1 MKKLLIPFASLLL
14 IAACSKVD
22 TGANNSSNIP
32 AGKIAPDG
40 FTYQT
45 TKQITVDVS
54 LLTNTDDPIANV
66 PVAIYSYENNNKG
79 NKIATAVT
87 DASGKI
93 NYSVAVPAYL
103 DTFIVTPN
111 FIGVLN
117 NAKVSLSGKSLS
129 CTLGGS
135 KGFLGNVVGT
145 FDAKLPE
152 TVAVNS
158 NGNQGKFGTLDINGV
173 KTSTTFTYMGTAD
186 AQGYPNYLVSPNDPI
201 SAALLTSLTNTLP
214 ESKNL
219 STSINGSSYLS
230 SNATSNII
238 LTKTAD
244 VWLTFVYEGA
254 GNRNSFGYYKYA
266 TNNPPTT
273 LADIKNITFVFPN
286 ASFNGSGGE
295 LVSGNK
301 VYIGRIGADTTIG
314 FVLYGDGFNAA
325 LGGANVKTSNP
336 AYFSDAYLNPEK
348 LTANKKHT
356 VLIDYTDP
364 KTSVDYYLVGF
375 EDLNRETASC
385 DNDFNDCVFYAT
397 ANPVE
402 AVNRTGIKPVV
413 SPLDSDGDGVC
424 DALDEYPY
432 DATRA
437 YNNHYPALNMNGTVA
452 FEDNWP
458 TQGDYD
464 LNDLVV
470 SYHYNLITN
479 AKNQVVEVKADF
491 APIAAGASY
500 ENAFGVQFPF
510 ASSVVSSVDGQRL
523 SNGITT
529 QSSNGT
535 EAGQSNAVVIPFDGS
550 RQMISNPGGSPFVN
564 TDMSLAKVTGDT
576 SHIDILLT
584 SPQASFDPAT
594 INPFLISNKRRS
606 YEVHLPGFA
615 PTSLADKTLLG
626 TGDDASNAAKGIYYV
641 TKNNYPF
648 AINFA
653 GSFSYPTERTP
664 IYNAYLH
671 FFDWTGSGGTSYTDW
686 YKNTASGYQNSS
698 NIYSK

>member
-14 IAACSKVD
+14 FVACSKKD
-22 TGANNSSNIP
+22 ATSTSGNFNP
-32 AGKIAPDG
+32 TGKIAPDG

-54 LLTNTDDPIANV
+54 LLTNTDGPISHV
-66 PVAIYSYENNNKG
+66 PVAIYSYVNNKKG
-79 NKIATAVT
+79 NKIATAIT
-87 DASGKI
+87 DASGRI
-93 NYSVAVPAYL
+93 NYSVAVPAYM

-117 NAKVSLSGKSLS
+117 NAKVSLNGTSLS

-135 KGFLGNVVGT
+135 KGFQGNVVGT

-152 TVAVNS
+152 AVAVNAT
-158 NGNQGKFGTLDINGV
+158 GNHGKFGTLDINGIST
-173 KTSTTFTYMGTAD
+173 KTIFNYLGTAD
-186 AQGYPNYLVSPNDPI
+186 AQGFPNYLVRPNDAI
-201 SAALLTSLTNTLP
+201 SADLLTSLTNSLP
-214 ESKNL
+214 EGVNLAASKN
-219 STSINGSSYLS
+219 GGAYL
-230 SNATSNII
+230 NNDAISNII

-254 GNRNSFGYYKYA
+254 GYRNGFGYYKYA
-266 TNNPPTT
+266 TNNPPSSV
-273 LADIKNITFVFPN
+273 ADIKNITFVFPN
-286 ASFNGSGGE
+286 ASFSGSGGE
-295 LVSGNK
+295 MVSGNK
-301 VYIGRIGADTTIG
+301 VYIGRVGADTTIG
-314 FVLYGDGFNAA
+314 FVLYADGFDGAK
-325 LGGANVKTSNP
+325 GGANVKTTNP
-336 AYFSDAYLNPEK
+336 AYFSDSYLNPETDVA
-348 LTANKKHT
+348 LQKHT

-364 KTSVDYYLVGF
+364 TSKKDYYLVGF
-375 EDLNRETASC
+375 EDINRQNAAC
-385 DNDFNDCVFYAT
+385 DHDFNDCVFYAT

-402 AVNRTGIKPVV
+402 AVNRNGIKPPVN
-413 SPLDSDGDGVC
+413 PLDSDGDGVC
-424 DALDEYPY
+424 DALDEYPN

-437 YNNHYPALNMNGTVA
+437 YNNHYPAVGQNGTVA

-458 TQGDYD
+458 NQGDYD

-479 AKNQVVEVKADF
+479 AKNQVVEIKGDF

-510 ASSVVSSVDGQRL
+510 ASTAVSSVTGQRL
-523 SNGITT
+523 SNGITK

-535 EAGQSNAVVIPFDGS
+535 EAGQTNAVVIPFDGS
-550 RQMISNPGGSPFVN
+550 KQMIHNIDGNPFVN
-564 TDMSLAKVTGDT
+564 TDMSLPRVSGDT
-576 SHIDILLT
+576 AHIDILFT
-584 SPQASFDPAT
+584 SPQGTFDPAT
-594 INPFLISNKRRS
+594 INPFLISNKVRGT
-606 YEVHLPGFA
+606 EVHLPGFA
-615 PTSLADKTLLG
+615 PTNLVNTKLFG
-626 TGDDASNAAKGIYYV
+626 TGDDASIPSRGIYYV

-653 GSFSYPTERTP
+653 GTFSYPTERTP

-686 YKNTASGYQNSS
+686 YKNTGVGYQNTS